1 MRPRRPFCQHSAWL
15 FAFGAV
21 VGCRAAAPADDV
33 AVYTTL
39 LAGGSA
45 QAMSDLPAC
54 ATLADPDLAGDC
66 ALVLTGRILDERTGD
81 AEELCPQVPAGVW
94 RDECWFQEAER
105 RRARGQDQSAAR
117 LCLKAGRFRDDCAQ
131 HLWQT
136 AVHNLIAQAGPAA
149 FAERLPRG
157 QAIYDEWAPHLAS
170 GTDFEDRFWE
180 KYYQNGF
187 EGQGGVD
194 LEHCMPLP
202 EAHQARCR
210 AAGAAYF
217 SRELA
222 PRVDQ
227 AGASAAFCALDSPD
241 AAAVGAWFPNR
252 AEPLLD
258 EVVVRRHQEVCGEA
272 AEGRV
277 SGGDDPAPG

>member
-1 MRPRRPFCQHSAWL
+1 L
-15 FAFGAV
+15 FATCDLM
-21 VGCRAAAPADDV
+21 GCRVAAPADDV
-33 AVYTTL
+33 GVYTTL
-39 LAGGSA
+39 LAGETA
-45 QAMSDLPAC
+45 AAARDLPTC
-54 ATLADPDLAGDC
+54 TTLDDPDLAGDC
-66 ALVLTGRILDERTGD
+66 ALVLTGRILDARTGD
-81 AEELCPQVPAGVW
+81 AEELCLQVPEGVW

-117 LCLKAGRFRDDCAQ
+117 ICLMAGRFRDDCAQ

-136 AVHNLIAQAGPAA
+136 AVHSLISKAGPSA

-157 QAIYDEWAPHLAS
+157 RAIYEEWAPHLAA

-194 LEHCMPLP
+194 LDHCKPLP
-202 EAHQARCR
+202 EGHRARCR
-210 AAGAAYF
+210 VAGAAYF

-227 AGASAAFCALDSPD
+227 AGAGAEFCALESPD
-241 AAAVGAWFPNR
+241 ATAVGVWLPNR

-258 EVVVRRHQEVCGEA
+258 EVVSRRHGEVCGAA
-272 AEGRV
+272 AEPDVTG
-277 SGGDDPAPG
+277 GGDRAPG